1 MTYLPNLLT
10 ISRMVLVAPFV
21 GMFYLPNAKAA
32 ALATLGIFILAA
44 VTDFFDGWLARRL
57 GVASQFGRIFDP
69 IADKLLVAAALI
81 MLTLR
86 TSDAELTIFSIPY
99 GPLTIP
105 VIAILCRELLIS
117 GLREGLAGRFTLPVN
132 HLGKWK
138 TACQMI
144 AIALLL
150 SGLTL
155 ASFADP
161 DWSRGEG
168 NGMELLIF
176 VLVFAGQILIWIAA
190 VISWLSAAI
199 YIRAVYRQLWPPKE

>member
-44 VTDFFDGWLARRL
+44 VTDFFDGWLARRF

-86 TSDAELTIFSIPY
+86 TSDAELTIFSIPVSY
-99 GPLTIP
+99 TH
-105 VIAILCRELLIS
+105 
-117 GLREGLAGRFTLPVN
+117 LRAHET
-132 HLGKWK
+132 
-138 TACQMI
+138 
-144 AIALLL
+144 
-150 SGLTL
+150 
-155 ASFADP
+155 
-161 DWSRGEG
+161 
-168 NGMELLIF
+168 
-176 VLVFAGQILIWIAA
+176 
-190 VISWLSAAI
+190 
-199 YIRAVYRQLWPPKE
+199 